1 MIGKISIIGAG
12 RVGESTAVKLATSQL
27 AKNIVLIDLDDEY
40 ARGVALDVQCMSNA
54 YGIDTKVIGTSDIST
69 IQNSNIVI
77 ITAGVPRKP
86 GMDRADVLSINI
98 KIIDNIMNAVIKY
111 ATEAYVIMVSN
122 PVDALTYYA
131 NKKSRWP
138 RNRIIGQA
146 GVLDSIRMSSFIADR
161 TNYST
166 SDISAMVLG
175 GHGDTMVPMTR
186 YTTISGISIEQLLG
200 KSEVKKIIQRTRGA
214 GAEILGLKKTSS
226 AYDAPSTAIELMV
239 DSIVHDKNRILPCIA
254 MLDGEYDQ
262 SDIAIGVPI
271 VLGSQGVKEIIEL
284 DLNDQEKAEFD
295 KSARSIRELI
305 ELSKV

>member
-1 MIGKISIIGAG
+1 
-12 RVGESTAVKLATSQL
+12 
-27 AKNIVLIDLDDEY
+27 
-40 ARGVALDVQCMSNA
+40 MSNA

-69 IQNSNIVI
+69 IKNSNIVI

-146 GVLDSIRMSSFIADR
+146 GVLDSIRMSSFIADK

-200 KSEVKKIIQRTRGA
+200 KSEVKKIIQRTRDA

>member
-1 MIGKISIIGAG
+1 VIDKISIIGAG

-69 IQNSNIVI
+69 IKNSNIVI

-122 PVDALTYYA
+122 PVDALTHYA

-200 KSEVKKIIQRTRGA
+200 KSEVKKIIQRTRDA